1 MDYAATILSH
11 LPLKRRTSGLA
22 GLLAKTSYLSRQQ
35 LKLITEA
42 HAFSASRHEGQKR
55 QSGDAYITHPLA
67 VAGILADLHLDYPS
81 IAAALLHDVIE
92 DTPTAKD
99 EIAQKFGAE
108 IASLVDGVSK
118 LEKLN
123 FNSRSELQVES
134 FRKMMLAMVQD
145 IRVILLKLAD
155 RLHNMQ
161 TLDSVP
167 PAKQSRIARETLE
180 IYAPIAN
187 RLGMNSLKTELEDLG
202 FRHAHPFRYRVLD
215 KAVRKAEGNQRQ
227 FVKNISEKLNQ
238 ALRDTGLSATVTGRK
253 KHLYSIYRKMETKKR
268 SMADIADV
276 FGFRVVVD
284 SVDECYRVLGV
295 VHQIYKPMPGRFKDY
310 IAIPRING
318 YQSLHTSLFGPN
330 GIPIEVQIRT
340 NEMGRVAETGIAA
353 HWHYKESDQ
362 EVPPPQA
369 RAREWLAS
377 ISEMQLATNPEE
389 FMEHV
394 KVDLFPDAVYVFTP
408 KGEIMRLPRGAT
420 CVDFAYAVHTDVGN
434 RCVAAKIDRR
444 LVPLRTQIENGQ
456 TVEVITAKTAR
467 PNPSWVNFVVTA
479 KARTAVRQYLK
490 NLRQGE
496 AQDLGRRLLDQ
507 AMRDAGTPLRK
518 ISDERIH
525 ALLAEFKLKSADELF
540 RQLGLGERLAPLV
553 AKAILQPVSPAAAS
567 GTSGT
572 ATVPAMPEAPTS
584 IAIAGTEGLVVSYAR
599 CCHPIPGDPIM
610 GYLSAG
616 RGVVIHRNACGNL
629 SEYRKQPNKWI
640 TVSWQS
646 GINREFSAEIRID
659 VDNRPGV
666 LAEVASRIADADSN
680 IEQVSI
686 DERHDDSAA
695 MLFSIL
701 VRDRKQL
708 AQVIRSIRRMKVVKK
723 LSRTCT

>member
-1 MDYAATILSH
+1 MDYAASILNH

-22 GLLAKTSYLSRQQ
+22 GLLAKTAYLSRQQ

-55 QSGDAYITHPLA
+55 HSGDAYITHPLA

-99 EIAQKFGAE
+99 EIAELFGTE

-145 IRVILLKLAD
+145 IRVILVKLAD

-161 TLDSVP
+161 TLDSMP
-167 PAKQSRIARETLE
+167 LDKQGRIARETLE

-227 FVKNISEKLNQ
+227 FVKNIAEKLNQ
-238 ALRDTGLSATVTGRK
+238 ALRDTGMNATVTGRK

-276 FGFRVVVD
+276 FGFRVIVD
-284 SVDECYRVLGV
+284 SVDACYRVLGV
-295 VHQIYKPMPGRFKDY
+295 VHQLYKPMPGRFKDY

-340 NEMGRVAETGIAA
+340 TEMARVAETGIAA
-353 HWHYKESDQ
+353 HWHYKEDDQ

-377 ISEMQLATNPEE
+377 ISEMQSAANSEE

-444 LVPLRTQIENGQ
+444 LVPLRTPIENGQ
-456 TVEVITAKTAR
+456 TVEIITAKSAR
-467 PNPSWVNFVVTA
+467 PNPSWVNFVVSA
-479 KARTAVRQYLK
+479 KARAAVRQYLK

-507 AMRDAGTPLRK
+507 ALRDAGTPLRK
-518 ISDERIH
+518 ISDERIQ
-525 ALLAEFKLKSADELF
+525 ALLTELKLKSADELF

-553 AKAILQPVSPAAAS
+553 AKAILQPVSPAAS

-572 ATVPAMPEAPTS
+572 APATPDAPTS
-584 IAIAGTEGLVVSYAR
+584 IAIAGTEGLLVSYAR

-610 GYLSAG
+610 GYLSTG
-616 RGVVIHRNACGNL
+616 RGVVIHRNVCGNL

-640 TVSWQS
+640 TVSWQP
-646 GINREFSAEIRID
+646 GIDREFSAEIRID

-666 LAEVASRIADADSN
+666 LAEVASRIADAGSN

-695 MLFSIL
+695 MLFSLL

>member
-1 MDYAATILSH
+1 MDYAATILNR
-11 LPLKRRTSGLA
+11 LPLTRRTSGLA
-22 GLLAKTSYLSRQQ
+22 GLLEKTAYLSRQQ
-35 LKLITEA
+35 LKLISEA
-42 HAFSASRHEGQKR
+42 HTFSAGRHEGQKR
-55 QSGDAYITHPLA
+55 QSGEAYITHPIA
-67 VAGILADLHLDYPS
+67 VASILADLHLDYPS

-99 EIAQKFGAE
+99 EIAQKFGTE

-118 LEKLN
+118 LERLN

-161 TLDSVP
+161 TLDSM
-167 PAKQSRIARETLE
+167 PAEKRVRIARETLE

-187 RLGMNSLKTELEDLG
+187 RLGMNTLKTELEDLG

-215 KAVRKAEGNQRQ
+215 KTVRRAEGNQRQ
-227 FVKNISEKLNQ
+227 FLKNISEKLNH
-238 ALRDTGLSATVTGRK
+238 ALREAGLRATVTGRK
-253 KHLYSIYRKMETKKR
+253 KHLYSIYRKMEAKKR
-268 SMADIADV
+268 SLGDIADV
-276 FGFRVVVD
+276 FGFRVIVD

-330 GIPIEVQIRT
+330 GTPIEVQIRT
-340 NEMGRVAETGIAA
+340 TEMGRVAETGVAA
-353 HWHYKESDQ
+353 HWHYKEDDQ
-362 EVPPPQA
+362 EVTPPQA

-377 ISEMQLATNPEE
+377 IDEMQSSANSEE

-420 CVDFAYAVHTDVGN
+420 CVDFAYAVHTDIGD

-467 PNPSWVNFVVTA
+467 PNPSWVNFVATA
-479 KARTAVRQYLK
+479 KARTAIRQYLK

-496 AQDLGRRLLDQ
+496 AEDLGRRLLDQ

-518 ISDERIH
+518 IKDDRIQ
-525 ALLAEFKLKSADELF
+525 ALLAELKLKSADELF

-553 AKAILQPVSPAAAS
+553 AKAILQPA
-567 GTSGT
+567 GT
-572 ATVPAMPEAPTS
+572 ATTGTAATTTDPATPTP
-584 IAIAGTEGLVVSYAR
+584 IVIAGTEGLVVSYAR

-610 GYLSAG
+610 GYLSTG
-616 RGVVIHRNACGNL
+616 RGVVIHRNVCGNL

-640 TVSWQS
+640 TVSWQPN
-646 GINREFSAEIRID
+646 IDREFSAEIRID

-666 LAEVASRIADADSN
+666 LAEVASRIADAGSN

-701 VRDRKQL
+701 VRDRTQL
-708 AQVIRSIRRMKVVKK
+708 ARVIRSIRRMKVVKK

>member
-1 MDYAATILSH
+1 MDYAATILNH
-11 LPLKRRTSGLA
+11 LPLTRRTSGLA
-22 GLLAKTSYLSRQQ
+22 GLLAKTSYLTRQQ

-55 QSGDAYITHPLA
+55 HSGDAYITHPLA

-123 FNSRSELQVES
+123 FNSRSEMQVES

-167 PAKQSRIARETLE
+167 PEKQSRVARETLE

-202 FRHAHPFRYRVLD
+202 FRYAHPFRYRVLD
-215 KAVRKAEGNQRQ
+215 KAVRRGEGNQRQ
-227 FVKNISEKLNQ
+227 FVKNISEKLNR
-238 ALRDTGLSATVTGRK
+238 ALREAGLNATVTGRK

-276 FGFRVVVD
+276 FGFRVIVD

-318 YQSLHTSLFGPN
+318 YQSLHTSLFGP
-330 GIPIEVQIRT
+330 GGTPIEVQIRT
-340 NEMGRVAETGIAA
+340 TEMARVAETGVAA
-353 HWHYKESDQ
+353 HWHYKETDQ

-377 ISEMQLATNPEE
+377 INEMQSSANSEE

-394 KVDLFPDAVYVFTP
+394 KVDLFPDAVYIFTP

-456 TVEVITAKTAR
+456 TVEIITAKTAR

-479 KARTAVRQYLK
+479 KARAAVRQYLK
-490 NLRQGE
+490 NLRQNE

-518 ISDERIH
+518 ISNERMQ
-525 ALLAEFKLKSADELF
+525 ALLSELKLKSADELF

-553 AKAILQPVSPAAAS
+553 AKTILQPAAVAGSAAGATSEPAS
-567 GTSGT
+567 
-572 ATVPAMPEAPTS
+572 APTP

-616 RGVVIHRNACGNL
+616 RGVVIHRNVCGNL

-640 TVSWQS
+640 TVSWQA
-646 GINREFSAEIRID
+646 GIDREFSAEIRID

-666 LAEVASRIADADSN
+666 LAEVASRIADAGSN

>member
-1 MDYAATILSH
+1 MDYAANILNH
-11 LPLKRRTSGLA
+11 LPLTRRTIGLA

-55 QSGDAYITHPLA
+55 QSGDAYITHPVA

-92 DTPTAKD
+92 DTPTVID
-99 EIAQKFGAE
+99 EIAEKFGAE

-123 FNSRSELQVES
+123 FNSRGELQVES

-227 FVKNISEKLNQ
+227 FVKKISEKLKQ
-238 ALRDTGLSATVTGRK
+238 ALRDAGLSATVTGRK

-340 NEMGRVAETGIAA
+340 TGMERVAETGIAA
-353 HWHYKESDQ
+353 HWHYKDTDQ
-362 EVPPPQA
+362 DVPPPQA
-369 RAREWLAS
+369 RAREWLAN
-377 ISEMQLATNPEE
+377 ISEMQSAANSEE

-456 TVEVITAKTAR
+456 TVEIITAKTAR
-467 PNPSWVNFVVTA
+467 PNPSWVNFVVSA

-496 AQDLGRRLLDQ
+496 ARDLGRRLLDQ

-518 ISDERIH
+518 IGDERIQ
-525 ALLAEFKLKSADELF
+525 ALLAELKLKNADELF
-540 RQLGLGERLAPLV
+540 TQLGLGERLAPLV

-567 GTSGT
+567 SASGT
-572 ATVPAMPEAPTS
+572 AATPTT

-616 RGVVIHRNACGNL
+616 RGVVIHRNVCGNL

-646 GINREFSAEIRID
+646 GIDREFSAEIRID

>member
-1 MDYAATILSH
+1 MDYAATILNH

-22 GLLAKTSYLSRQQ
+22 GLLVKTSYLTRQQ

-42 HAFSASRHEGQKR
+42 HDFSASRHEGQKR

-67 VAGILADLHLDYPS
+67 VAGILADLRLDYPS

-92 DTPTAKD
+92 DTPTVKE

-167 PAKQSRIARETLE
+167 PEKQSRIARETLE

-202 FRHAHPFRYRVLD
+202 FRYAHPFRYRVLD
-215 KAVRKAEGNQRQ
+215 KAVRRAEGNQRQ
-227 FVKNISEKLNQ
+227 FVKNISEKLKK
-238 ALRDTGLSATVTGRK
+238 ALRDAGLGAAVTGRK

-268 SMADIADV
+268 SMSDIADV
-276 FGFRVVVD
+276 FGFRVIVN
-284 SVDECYRVLGV
+284 SVDDCYRVLGV
-295 VHQIYKPMPGRFKDY
+295 VHQIYKPMPGRFKDF

-318 YQSLHTSLFGPN
+318 YQSLHTSLFGP
-330 GIPIEVQIRT
+330 GGTPIEVQIRT
-340 NEMGRVAETGIAA
+340 AEMASVADSGVAA
-353 HWHYKESDQ
+353 HWQYKDADQ

-377 ISEMQLATNPEE
+377 IDEMQSSANSEE

-434 RCVAAKIDRR
+434 RCVAGKIDRR

-456 TVEVITAKTAR
+456 TVEIITAKTAR

-479 KARTAVRQYLK
+479 KARAAVRQYLK
-490 NLRQGE
+490 NLRQNE

-518 ISDERIH
+518 ISDERMQTM
-525 ALLAEFKLKSADELF
+525 LAELKLKSADELF

-553 AKAILQPVSPAAAS
+553 AKTILQPVTPAVAGGAVGATPDPAA
-567 GTSGT
+567 T
-572 ATVPAMPEAPTS
+572 PTS

-599 CCHPIPGDPIM
+599 CCRPIARDPIM

-616 RGVVIHRNACGNL
+616 RGVVIHRNVCGNL

-640 TVSWQS
+640 TVSWQP
-646 GINREFSAEIRID
+646 GIDREFSAEIRID

-666 LAEVASRIADADSN
+666 LAEVASRIADAGSN

-708 AQVIRSIRRMKVVKK
+708 AQVIRSIRRMNVVKK

>member
-1 MDYAATILSH
+1 MDYAASILNH

-55 QSGDAYITHPLA
+55 HSGDAYITHPLA

-99 EIAQKFGAE
+99 EIAELFGTE

-145 IRVILLKLAD
+145 IRVILVKLAD

-161 TLDSVP
+161 TLDSMP
-167 PAKQSRIARETLE
+167 LDKQGRIARETLE

-227 FVKNISEKLNQ
+227 FVKNIAEKLNQ
-238 ALRDTGLSATVTGRK
+238 ALRDTGMNATVTGRK

-276 FGFRVVVD
+276 FGFRVIVD
-284 SVDECYRVLGV
+284 SVDACYRVLGV
-295 VHQIYKPMPGRFKDY
+295 VHQLYKPMPGRFKDY

-340 NEMGRVAETGIAA
+340 TEMARVAETGIAA
-353 HWHYKESDQ
+353 HWHYKEDDQ
-362 EVPPPQA
+362 DVPPPQA

-377 ISEMQLATNPEE
+377 ISEMQSAANSEE

-444 LVPLRTQIENGQ
+444 LVPLRTAIENGQ
-456 TVEVITAKTAR
+456 TVEIITAKSAR
-467 PNPSWVNFVVTA
+467 PNPSWVNFVVSA
-479 KARTAVRQYLK
+479 KARAAVRQYLK

-507 AMRDAGTPLRK
+507 ALRDAGTPLRK
-518 ISDERIH
+518 ISDERIQ
-525 ALLAEFKLKSADELF
+525 ALLTELKLKSADELF

-553 AKAILQPVSPAAAS
+553 AKAILQPVSPAAS
-567 GTSGT
+567 GISGT
-572 ATVPAMPEAPTS
+572 APATPDAPTS
-584 IAIAGTEGLVVSYAR
+584 IAIAGTEGLLVSYAR

-610 GYLSAG
+610 GYLSTG
-616 RGVVIHRNACGNL
+616 RGVVIHRNVCGNL

-640 TVSWQS
+640 TVSWQP
-646 GINREFSAEIRID
+646 GIDREFSAEIRID

-666 LAEVASRIADADSN
+666 LAEVASRIADAGSN

-695 MLFSIL
+695 MLFSLL

>member
-1 MDYAATILSH
+1 MDYAATILNH
-11 LPLKRRTSGLA
+11 LPLTRRTSGLA
-22 GLLAKTSYLSRQQ
+22 GLLAKTSYLTRQQ

-123 FNSRSELQVES
+123 FNSRSEMQVES

-167 PAKQSRIARETLE
+167 PEKQSRIARETLE

-215 KAVRKAEGNQRQ
+215 KAVRRAEGNQRQ
-227 FVKNISEKLNQ
+227 FVKNISEKLNR
-238 ALRDTGLSATVTGRK
+238 ALREAGLSATVTGRK

-276 FGFRVVVD
+276 FGFRVIVD

-330 GIPIEVQIRT
+330 GTPIEVQIRT
-340 NEMGRVAETGIAA
+340 AEMGRVAETGVAA
-353 HWHYKESDQ
+353 HWHYKETDQ

-377 ISEMQLATNPEE
+377 ISEMQSSANSEE

-394 KVDLFPDAVYVFTP
+394 KVDLFPDAVYIFTP

-456 TVEVITAKTAR
+456 TVEIITAKTAR

-479 KARTAVRQYLK
+479 KARAAVRQYLK
-490 NLRQGE
+490 NLRQNE

-518 ISDERIH
+518 ISNERMQ
-525 ALLAEFKLKSADELF
+525 ALLTELRLKSADELF

-553 AKAILQPVSPAAAS
+553 AKTILQPAAVAGSAAGATPGPAAA
-567 GTSGT
+567 
-572 ATVPAMPEAPTS
+572 PTP

-616 RGVVIHRNACGNL
+616 RGVVIHRNVCGNL

-640 TVSWQS
+640 TVSWQA
-646 GINREFSAEIRID
+646 GIDREFSAEIRID

-666 LAEVASRIADADSN
+666 LAEVASRIADAGSN

-701 VRDRKQL
+701 VRDRTQL
-708 AQVIRSIRRMKVVKK
+708 AQVIRSIRRMNVVKK

>member
-1 MDYAATILSH
+1 MDYAATILNH
-11 LPLKRRTSGLA
+11 LPLTRRTSGLA
-22 GLLAKTSYLSRQQ
+22 GLLAKTSYLTRQQ

-55 QSGDAYITHPLA
+55 HSGDAYITHPLA

-123 FNSRSELQVES
+123 FNSRSEMQVES

-167 PAKQSRIARETLE
+167 PEKQSRVARETLE

-202 FRHAHPFRYRVLD
+202 FRYAHPFRYRVLD
-215 KAVRKAEGNQRQ
+215 KAVRRGEGNQRQ
-227 FVKNISEKLNQ
+227 FVKNISEKLNR
-238 ALRDTGLSATVTGRK
+238 ALREAGLNATVTGRK

-276 FGFRVVVD
+276 FGFRVIVD

-318 YQSLHTSLFGPN
+318 YQSLHTSLFGP
-330 GIPIEVQIRT
+330 GGTPIEVQIRT
-340 NEMGRVAETGIAA
+340 TEMARVAETGVAA
-353 HWHYKESDQ
+353 HWHYKETDQ

-377 ISEMQLATNPEE
+377 INEMQSSANSEE

-394 KVDLFPDAVYVFTP
+394 KVDLFPDAVYIFTP

-456 TVEVITAKTAR
+456 TVEIITAKTAR

-479 KARTAVRQYLK
+479 KARAAVRQYLK
-490 NLRQGE
+490 NLRQNE

-518 ISDERIH
+518 ISNERMQ
-525 ALLAEFKLKSADELF
+525 ALLTELKLKSADELF

-553 AKAILQPVSPAAAS
+553 AKTILQPAAVAGSAAGATSEPAS
-567 GTSGT
+567 
-572 ATVPAMPEAPTS
+572 APTP

-616 RGVVIHRNACGNL
+616 RGVVIHRNVCGNL

-640 TVSWQS
+640 TVSWQA
-646 GINREFSAEIRID
+646 GIDREFSAEIRID

-666 LAEVASRIADADSN
+666 LAEVASRIADAGSN

>member
-1 MDYAATILSH
+1 MDYAATILNH
-11 LPLKRRTSGLA
+11 LPLTRRANGLA
-22 GLLAKTSYLSRQQ
+22 GLLAKTAYLSRQQ
-35 LKLITEA
+35 LKLISEA

-55 QSGDAYITHPLA
+55 HSGDAYITHPVA
-67 VAGILADLHLDYPS
+67 VAAILADLHLDYPS

-99 EIAQKFGAE
+99 EIAQKFGTE

-161 TLDSVP
+161 TLDSM
-167 PAKQSRIARETLE
+167 PADKQVRIARETLE

-187 RLGMNSLKTELEDLG
+187 RLGMNTLKTELEDLG

-227 FVKNISEKLNQ
+227 FVKNIAEKLNH
-238 ALRDTGLSATVTGRK
+238 ALREAGLKATVTGRK

-268 SMADIADV
+268 SLGDIADV
-276 FGFRVVVD
+276 FGFRVIVD

-330 GIPIEVQIRT
+330 GTPIEVQIRT
-340 NEMGRVAETGIAA
+340 AEMARVAETGIAA
-353 HWHYKESDQ
+353 HWQYKDDNQ
-362 EVPPPQA
+362 EVTPPQA

-377 ISEMQLATNPEE
+377 ISEMQSAANSEE

-408 KGEIMRLPRGAT
+408 KGEIKRLPRGAT
-420 CVDFAYAVHTDVGN
+420 CVDFAYAVHTDIGD

-444 LVPLRTQIENGQ
+444 LVPLRTQIE
-456 TVEVITAKTAR
+456 TAR
-467 PNPSWVNFVVTA
+467 P
-479 KARTAVRQYLK
+479 
-490 NLRQGE
+490 
-496 AQDLGRRLLDQ
+496 
-507 AMRDAGTPLRK
+507 
-518 ISDERIH
+518 
-525 ALLAEFKLKSADELF
+525 
-540 RQLGLGERLAPLV
+540 
-553 AKAILQPVSPAAAS
+553 
-567 GTSGT
+567 
-572 ATVPAMPEAPTS
+572 
-584 IAIAGTEGLVVSYAR
+584 
-599 CCHPIPGDPIM
+599 
-610 GYLSAG
+610 
-616 RGVVIHRNACGNL
+616 
-629 SEYRKQPNKWI
+629 
-640 TVSWQS
+640 
-646 GINREFSAEIRID
+646 
-659 VDNRPGV
+659 
-666 LAEVASRIADADSN
+666 SR
-680 IEQVSI
+680 
-686 DERHDDSAA
+686 
-695 MLFSIL
+695 
-701 VRDRKQL
+701 
-708 AQVIRSIRRMKVVKK
+708 
-723 LSRTCT
+723 

>member
-1 MDYAATILSH
+1 MDYAATILNH
-11 LPLKRRTSGLA
+11 LPLTRRANGLA
-22 GLLAKTSYLSRQQ
+22 GLLAKTAYLSRQQ
-35 LKLITEA
+35 LKLIGEA

-55 QSGDAYITHPLA
+55 HSGDAYITHPVA
-67 VAGILADLHLDYPS
+67 VAAILADLHLDYPS

-99 EIAQKFGAE
+99 EIAQKFGTE

-161 TLDSVP
+161 TLDSM
-167 PAKQSRIARETLE
+167 PAEKRVRIARETLE

-187 RLGMNSLKTELEDLG
+187 RLGMNTLKTELEDLG
-202 FRHAHPFRYRVLD
+202 FRHALPFRYRVLD
-215 KAVRKAEGNQRQ
+215 KAVRRAEGNQRQ
-227 FVKNISEKLNQ
+227 FVKNIAEKLNH
-238 ALRDTGLSATVTGRK
+238 ALRETGVKATVTGRK

-268 SMADIADV
+268 SLGDIADV
-276 FGFRVVVD
+276 FGFRVIVD

-330 GIPIEVQIRT
+330 GTPIEVQIRT
-340 NEMGRVAETGIAA
+340 AEMARVAETGIAA
-353 HWHYKESDQ
+353 HWHYKEGDQ
-362 EVPPPQA
+362 EVTPPQA

-377 ISEMQLATNPEE
+377 ISEMQSAANPEE

-420 CVDFAYAVHTDVGN
+420 CVDFAYAVHTDIGD

-467 PNPSWVNFVVTA
+467 PNPSWVNFVATA
-479 KARTAVRQYLK
+479 KARAAVRQYLK

-518 ISDERIH
+518 ISDERIK
-525 ALLAEFKLKSADELF
+525 ALLAELKLKNADELF

-553 AKAILQPVSPAAAS
+553 AKTLLQPATPAAAS
-567 GTSGT
+567 TTGGT
-572 ATVPAMPEAPTS
+572 ASADPVTPTP
-584 IAIAGTEGLVVSYAR
+584 IVIAGTEGLVVSYAR
-599 CCHPIPGDPIM
+599 CCHPIPGDLIM
-610 GYLSAG
+610 GYLSTG
-616 RGVVIHRNACGNL
+616 RGVVIHRNVCGNL

-640 TVSWQS
+640 TVSWQP
-646 GINREFSAEIRID
+646 GIDREFSAEIRID

-666 LAEVASRIADADSN
+666 LAEVASRIADAGSN

-701 VRDRKQL
+701 VRNRKQL

>member
-1 MDYAATILSH
+1 MNYAATILNR
-11 LPLKRRTSGLA
+11 LPLTRRTSGLA
-22 GLLAKTSYLSRQQ
+22 GLLNKCSYLTRQQ
-35 LKLITEA
+35 LKLISEA
-42 HAFSASRHEGQKR
+42 HDFSASRHEGQKR

-67 VAGILADLHLDYPS
+67 VASILADLHLDYPS

-92 DTPTAKD
+92 DTSTVKE

-123 FNSRSELQVES
+123 FNSRGELQVES

-167 PAKQSRIARETLE
+167 SEKQGRVARETLE

-187 RLGMNSLKTELEDLG
+187 RLGMNSLKIELEDLG
-202 FRHAHPFRYRVLD
+202 FRYAYPFRYRVLD
-215 KAVRKAEGNQRQ
+215 KAVRRGEGNQRQ
-227 FVKNISEKLNQ
+227 FVKNISEKLKQ
-238 ALRDTGLSATVTGRK
+238 ALREAGLQATVTGRK

-276 FGFRVVVD
+276 FGFRVIVD

-295 VHQIYKPMPGRFKDY
+295 VHRIYKPMPGRFKDY

-330 GIPIEVQIRT
+330 GTPIEVQIRT
-340 NEMGRVAETGIAA
+340 TGMARVAESGVAA
-353 HWHYKESDQ
+353 HWQYKDADQ
-362 EVPPPQA
+362 EMSPPET

-377 ISEMQLATNPEE
+377 IDEIQSAANSEE

-394 KVDLFPDAVYVFTP
+394 KVDLFPDAVYIFTP

-444 LVPLRTQIENGQ
+444 LVPLRTQIENGE
-456 TVEVITAKTAR
+456 TVEIITAKTAR

-490 NLRQGE
+490 NLRENE

-518 ISDERIH
+518 ISDERIQTT
-525 ALLAEFKLKSADELF
+525 LTELKLDSADELF

-553 AKAILQPVSPAAAS
+553 AKTILQPAAPAIASGVAAADQIPV
-567 GTSGT
+567 
-572 ATVPAMPEAPTS
+572 AAVPTP

-616 RGVVIHRNACGNL
+616 RGVVIHRNVCGNL

-640 TVSWQS
+640 TVGWQPD
-646 GINREFSAEIRID
+646 IDREFSAELRID

-666 LAEVASRIADADSN
+666 LADVASRIADAGSN

-686 DERHDDSAA
+686 DERHDDSAT

-701 VRDRKQL
+701 VRNRKQL
-708 AQVIRSIRRMKVVKK
+708 AGVIRSIRRMKVVKK

>member
-1 MDYAATILSH
+1 MDYAATILNH
-11 LPLKRRTSGLA
+11 LPLTRRANGLA
-22 GLLAKTSYLSRQQ
+22 GLLAKTAYLSRQQ
-35 LKLITEA
+35 LKLISEA

-55 QSGDAYITHPLA
+55 HSGDAYITHPVA
-67 VAGILADLHLDYPS
+67 VAAILADLHLDYPS

-99 EIAQKFGAE
+99 EIAQKFGTE

-145 IRVILLKLAD
+145 IRVILVKLAD

-161 TLDSVP
+161 TLDSM
-167 PAKQSRIARETLE
+167 PADKQVRIARETLE

-187 RLGMNSLKTELEDLG
+187 RLGMNTLKTELEDLG

-227 FVKNISEKLNQ
+227 FVKNIAEKLNH
-238 ALRDTGLSATVTGRK
+238 ALREAGLKATVTGRK

-268 SMADIADV
+268 SLGDIADV
-276 FGFRVVVD
+276 FGFRVIVD

-330 GIPIEVQIRT
+330 GTPIEVQIRT
-340 NEMGRVAETGIAA
+340 AEMARVAETGIAA
-353 HWHYKESDQ
+353 HWQYKDDNQ
-362 EVPPPQA
+362 EVTPPQA

-377 ISEMQLATNPEE
+377 ISEMQSAANSEE

-408 KGEIMRLPRGAT
+408 KGEIKRLPRGAT
-420 CVDFAYAVHTDVGN
+420 CVDFAYAVHTDIGD

-467 PNPSWVNFVVTA
+467 PNPSWVNFVATA
-479 KARTAVRQYLK
+479 KARAAVRQYLK

-518 ISDERIH
+518 IGDDRIK
-525 ALLAEFKLKSADELF
+525 ALLAELKLKSADELF

-553 AKAILQPVSPAAAS
+553 AKALLQPAGPAVAGTTGGTVAAEPV
-567 GTSGT
+567 T
-572 ATVPAMPEAPTS
+572 PTP
-584 IAIAGTEGLVVSYAR
+584 IVIAGTEGLVVSYAR

-610 GYLSAG
+610 GYLSTG
-616 RGVVIHRNACGNL
+616 RGVVIHRNVCGNL

-640 TVSWQS
+640 TVSWQP
-646 GINREFSAEIRID
+646 GIDREFSAEIRIE

-666 LAEVASRIADADSN
+666 LAEVASRIADAGSN